1 MDANWL
7 KPDPDVETTT
17 SQNATSLTSAL
28 TSMIPL
34 SPNAT
39 DVTQGNSDRET
50 TSNTTVATSTI
61 SSIPGPIENTV
72 KDPDLSTVNG
82 QNSSFVSS
90 TPMSGA

>member
-17 SQNATSLTSAL
+17 TQNATSLTSAV

-34 SPNAT
+34 SPNIT
-39 DVTQGNSDRET
+39 DVTQGNSDKET

-61 SSIPGPIENTV
+61 SSIPGSMENTV

-90 TPMSGA
+90 TPMSGT

>member
-17 SQNATSLTSAL
+17 SQNATSTV

-34 SPNAT
+34 SPSAT
-39 DVTQGNSDRET
+39 DVTQGSSDRET

-61 SSIPGPIENTV
+61 SSIPGSMENTV
-72 KDPDLSTVNG
+72 KDPDLNTVNG

-90 TPMSGA
+90 TPMAGA